1 MATIEEILTW
11 AADGGE
17 IPTEAAL
24 HKDLTDRTAGK
35 MNENILGQLQFE
47 YDGALHLWLP
57 IRVGSKVY
65 DESDPDEDFEL
76 AIELYRC
83 LKKGENEP
91 DPIVMG
97 IWVQTGSP
105 DDQRRILPMAPVG
118 HIEKV
123 HEDWMARSE
132 PRPEHPLIPLVKAWQ
147 KWKVSRGAPLRE
159 RHLHVLDNGA
169 KPLARSPGLL
179 NHAVLSDIEAV
190 EVDGLPVATAMAS
203 PLIAYRQRRGPKDPQ
218 IPLLPYPAT
227 LEGEPVGDVII
238 ASMSN
243 YPLTRDER
251 NPLRGDIYRL
261 GSFVFAVTGST
272 AIPEDLGAHFLT
284 GGVSEAAKRR
294 WWATVETLR
303 AIVLRVNPR
312 TGAFL
317 DLAIASIDRDGTA
330 HLAPPLWWRGKHAWR
345 LTGGLFRPALADNA
359 DSERGPDAGYWGG
372 LNRTIAG
379 IEAALAWGPTAGR
392 GRQGRIPDWLKPA
405 NGRTGPGPSV
415 FVPWR
420 NVLVLAGEHVAAD
433 MPPRNSTE
441 GRRYRR
447 RKDALREAGY
457 FVDGREA
464 PARDTIEIVRATGG
478 PGKKEPP
485 GLLVRATSHHVEAA
499 RKAQVGKNW
508 TLIPAERVFER

>member
-1 MATIEEILTW
+1 M
-11 AADGGE
+11 
-17 IPTEAAL
+17 
-24 HKDLTDRTAGK
+24 
-35 MNENILGQLQFE
+35 
-47 YDGALHLWLP
+47 
-57 IRVGSKVY
+57 Y

-405 NGRTGPGPSV
+405 NGRTGPGA
-415 FVPWR
+415 FC
-420 NVLVLAGEHVAAD
+420 LCTLAKCAGA
-433 MPPRNSTE
+433 RRGTCG
-441 GRRYRR
+441 GRYAPQELNRGASISPAKGCPARGGLLRR
-447 RKDALREAGY
+447 RQGSAGKRHDRNRPGNWWPRQEGTPGPARSGN
-457 FVDGREA
+457 VSPRGGREEGSGWQELDA
-464 PARDTIEIVRATGG
+464 DTGG
-478 PGKKEPP
+478 AS
-485 GLLVRATSHHVEAA
+485 L
-499 RKAQVGKNW
+499 
-508 TLIPAERVFER
+508 